1 MASHNKI
8 ALIADIHGNLEAL
21 QQVLRE
27 IEKYKVDKIICLG
40 DIVGYGANPREC
52 IDLVRK
58 NCDVV
63 ILGNHDE
70 AVFSPGIAD
79 LFVEHA
85 KLSADW
91 TRNQLDEEHINWIK
105 SLPYT
110 YQQEGFF
117 FSHGAPYSP
126 EDFIYL
132 VTKEAGYW
140 SLRYIKSIGAQAS
153 FCGHAHITYIFGIKK
168 EGSFVIDAPETI
180 DLSDYDSISI
190 NVGSVGQPRD
200 GNPRAAFGIIE
211 DKVYR
216 KFRVNYDIE
225 KASKKIKSAGL
236 PKILYE
242 RLFVG
247 R

>member
-1 MASHNKI
+1 MASHKI
-8 ALIADIHGNLEAL
+8 ALISDIHANLEAL
-21 QQVLRE
+21 EQVLRE
-27 IEKYKVDKIICLG
+27 IEKQKVDKIICLG

-52 IDLVRK
+52 IELVRT
-58 NCDVV
+58 NCSVV
-63 ILGNHDE
+63 LLGNHDE
-70 AVFSPGIAD
+70 AAFSPEIAQ

-85 KLSADW
+85 KFSAQW
-91 TRNQLDEEHINWIK
+91 TRNQLDEEHINWMK

-110 YQQEGFF
+110 YQEGEFF

-132 VTKEAGYW
+132 VSREAAYW
-140 SLRYIKSIGAQAS
+140 SLRYIKSIGVNAS
-153 FCGHAHITYIFGIKK
+153 FCGHAHITYVFGFKRD
-168 EGSFVIDAPETI
+168 GSFVIDAPDTLDFSE
-180 DLSDYDSISI
+180 YDSVSI

-200 GNPRAAFGIIE
+200 GDPRAAFGIIE
-211 DKVYR
+211 DRFYR

-225 KASKKIKSAGL
+225 SASRKIRLAGL

-242 RLFVG
+242 RLFLG